1 MKMLSSK
8 YTFKTDIIII
18 ALIASIF
25 ILNALRP
32 WLDFLLP
39 INNQLITAVQFLILL
54 LFITVLDTNF
64 YKKTHIPSALLLVSI
79 SIIFII
85 QALFLVLIGDVMGV
99 ISGLYVLLRTFLLV
113 YLFQILLTS
122 RREKEIFISAQHYFV
137 VYFLI
142 TFFYCMLQHPQ
153 ILNVA
158 ILREYGSNFTS
169 ANPLVT
175 FRANGGIGGTVVDYA
190 NFLLAFSWILF
201 FSHFKKKSTK
211 NWLLIIFA
219 ITSFIAF
226 SRALYLSLFFI
237 LVVHLISFKN
247 IKRATLSFLL
257 IIVPALLFI
266 FNFEIIMEFYS
277 GFNASD
283 SQRLESW
290 LLLFKNFTLLEFILG
305 TGIGGNTGLFLSG
318 ESKIS
323 GDGFVTG
330 FTYDAGILTFLLLFS
345 VIASRV
351 LSIRSNWRVK
361 ISIIGSMLLMLI
373 INSGFEKLFIVFSYV
388 LSIAIVYGSNEY
400 FLEKKTNLS
409 K

>member
-1 MKMLSSK
+1 MLRSK
-8 YTFKTDIIII
+8 YTFKTDRIVI
-18 ALIASIF
+18 ALIAAILL
-25 ILNALRP
+25 LNALRP

-54 LFITVLDTNF
+54 LFITVLDSNF
-64 YKKTHIPSALLLVSI
+64 YKKTHIPSALLLLSI

-85 QALFLVLIGDVMGV
+85 QALFQFFTGDVMGL

-122 RREKEIFISAQHYFV
+122 RRDKQTFISAQNYLV
-137 VYFLI
+137 AYFLI

-153 ILNVA
+153 ILNVG

-201 FSHFKKKSTK
+201 FSHFKSKSVR
-211 NWLLIIFA
+211 NWLLLIFA
-219 ITSFIAF
+219 ITSFLAF

-237 LVVHLISFKN
+237 LFVHVISFKN
-247 IKRATLSFLL
+247 IKRTILSFM
-257 IIVPALLFI
+257 IIVVPLFLFI
-266 FNFEIIMEFYS
+266 INFETIQEFYS
-277 GFNASD
+277 DFNASD

-290 LLLFKNFTLLEFILG
+290 LLLFKNFTLLEFIVG
-305 TGIGGNTGLFLSG
+305 TGIGGNTGLFLAG
-318 ESKIS
+318 EGKIS

-345 VIASRV
+345 VIISRV

-361 ISIIGSMLLMLI
+361 VSIIGSMFLMLV

-388 LSIAIVYGSNEY
+388 LSIAIVYGSNNY
-400 FLEKKTNLS
+400 FTEVKANVS